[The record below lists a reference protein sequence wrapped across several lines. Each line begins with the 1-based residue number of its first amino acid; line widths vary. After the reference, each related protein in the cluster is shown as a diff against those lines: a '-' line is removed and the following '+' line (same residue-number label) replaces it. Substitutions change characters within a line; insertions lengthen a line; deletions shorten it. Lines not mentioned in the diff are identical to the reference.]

1 MGRMHARK
9 RGKSSSKRPLSKTSP
24 RWCKYTPEEVEALI
38 IKLAKEGNPPSIIGL
53 ILRDQYGIPLV
64 KPIIGKTITEVLNE
78 NKLLPQIPEDLS
90 NLIAKAQRMV
100 THLKRFKSDRANIHR
115 LQLIESKI
123 HRLAKYYKKIGR
135 LPINWVPPYER
146 LKV

>member
-9 RGKSSSKRPLSKTSP
+9 RGKSSSKRPLSKTPP

-53 ILRDQYGIPLV
+53 ILRDQYGVPLV
-64 KPIIGKTITEVLNE
+64 KPIIGKTITQVLSE
-78 NKLLPQIPEDLS
+78 NKLLSPIPEDLS

-123 HRLAKYYKKIGR
+123 HRLTKYYKKIGK
-135 LPINWVPPYER
+135 LPDNWAPPYER
-146 LKV
+146 LKA